1 MRTPQGSEHTTC
13 AKVVEARAVRLTG
26 AVSIDRRKAG
36 LRRRI
41 EAVSDPAVFGHAF
54 RNTKFGIGTAKRLA
68 VVPLPRRLKKLPRGN
83 GLLKLNAS
91 TMSAETTLAPRA
103 ETEFRGKA
111 TDLVLDLPRRESNS
125 WPKRNTDGRA

>member
-1 MRTPQGSEHTTC
+1 M
-13 AKVVEARAVRLTG
+13 RLTG

-54 RNTKFGIGTAKRLA
+54 RNTKFGIGTAKRSA

-83 GLLKLNAS
+83 GLLKLTKPA
-91 TMSAETTLAPRA
+91 
-103 ETEFRGKA
+103 
-111 TDLVLDLPRRESNS
+111 LPFESL
-125 WPKRNTDGRA
+125 P

>member
-13 AKVVEARAVRLTG
+13 AKVVEGRAVRLTG

-54 RNTKFGIGTAKRLA
+54 RNTKFGIGTAKRSA
-68 VVPLPRRLKKLPRGN
+68 VVPLPRRLKAAERQWLAEAQREHHV
-83 GLLKLNAS
+83 S
-91 TMSAETTLAPRA
+91 RDHSSAAR
-103 ETEFRGKA
+103 
-111 TDLVLDLPRRESNS
+111 
-125 WPKRNTDGRA
+125 

>member
-54 RNTKFGIGTAKRLA
+54 RNNESWQAWFAFLAALFGLPLTPEQLSIYQPCTGRKMPPVTRAVGGWLVCGRRAGKSFILALTAVFL
-68 VVPLPRRLKKLPRGN
+68 
-83 GLLKLNAS
+83 
-91 TMSAETTLAPRA
+91 SAFFDWRPHLGP
-103 ETEFRGKA
+103 G
-111 TDLVLDLPRRESNS
+111 
-125 WPKRNTDGRA
+125 